1 MDDESTKQN
10 LPIEQIGEEG
20 DKQIHQEL
28 NNGVNDLEESIISDQ
43 NRNETEYVYDTEISS
58 PTSKYRTNNIEEHS
72 IVKEDE
78 QNETVKL
85 ENERNEIVKSE
96 DEHNEIVKS
105 EDEIVKS
112 EDEIVKLEDEQN
124 EIVKSEDEIVKLEDE
139 QNEVV
144 KSEDEHNETVNSED
158 KPLNSEEVN
167 EETQEYSNTSE
178 NDHSNTTRVDIL
190 KKAGVI
196 LQDDKEEKVE
206 GLDEEDG
213 DEDITIEVV
222 PENGENSD
230 GKRVHFSEDVVRIP
244 TTGTVSSPQLPG
256 NQPTAYPEV
265 YKYMYIIIIHKCT
278 FSINKSNVEMSNQ
291 GFMQRRGDGAL

>member
-10 LPIEQIGEEG
+10 LPIEQIEEEG

-58 PTSKYRTNNIEEHS
+58 PTSKYSSNNIEEHS
-72 IVKEDE
+72 TVKKDE

-105 EDEIVKS
+105 EDEHNGIVKS
-112 EDEIVKLEDEQN
+112 EDEHN

-139 QNEVV
+139 RNEVV
-144 KSEDEHNETVNSED
+144 KSEDEHNETV
-158 KPLNSEEVN
+158 NSEEVN

-196 LQDDKEEKVE
+196 LQNNKEEKVE
-206 GLDEEDG
+206 GLDEDG

-222 PENGENSD
+222 PENGENSN
-230 GKRVHFSEDVVRIP
+230 GKRVHFSEDIVRIP
-244 TTGTVSSPQLPG
+244 TTGSVSSPQLPG
-256 NQPTAYPEV
+256 NQPTVYPEV
-265 YKYMYIIIIHKCT
+265 YTCT
-278 FSINKSNVEMSNQ
+278 
-291 GFMQRRGDGAL
+291 L

>member
-1 MDDESTKQN
+1 MDDESTKQI
-10 LPIEQIGEEG
+10 LHIEQIEEEG

-58 PTSKYRTNNIEEHS
+58 PTSKYSSNNIEEHS

-85 ENERNEIVKSE
+85 ENEQNEIVKSEDENNEIVQSEDEIVKSE
-96 DEHNEIVKS
+96 DEHNEI
-105 EDEIVKS
+105 EHNEIMKS
-112 EDEIVKLEDEQN
+112 EDEIVKLEDER
-124 EIVKSEDEIVKLEDE
+124 
-139 QNEVV
+139 NEVV

-196 LQDDKEEKVE
+196 LQGNKEKVE

-213 DEDITIEVV
+213 DEDITVEVV
-222 PENGENSD
+222 PENGENSN

-244 TTGTVSSPQLPG
+244 TTGSVSSPQLPG
-256 NQPTAYPEV
+256 NQPTVYPEV
-265 YKYMYIIIIHKCT
+265 QCI
-278 FSINKSNVEMSNQ
+278 
-291 GFMQRRGDGAL
+291 

>member
-10 LPIEQIGEEG
+10 LPIEQIEEEG

-58 PTSKYRTNNIEEHS
+58 PTSKYSSNNIEEHS
-72 IVKEDE
+72 TVKKDE

-96 DEHNEIVKS
+96 DEHNEIVKL

-112 EDEIVKLEDEQN
+112 EDEHNGIVKSEDEHN

-139 QNEVV
+139 RNEVV
-144 KSEDEHNETVNSED
+144 KSEDEHNETV
-158 KPLNSEEVN
+158 NSEEVN

-178 NDHSNTTRVDIL
+178 NDHSNTTRIDIL

-196 LQDDKEEKVE
+196 LQNNKEEKVE
-206 GLDEEDG
+206 GLDEDG

-222 PENGENSD
+222 PENGENSN
-230 GKRVHFSEDVVRIP
+230 GKRVHFSEDIVRIP
-244 TTGTVSSPQLPG
+244 TTGSVSSPQLPG
-256 NQPTAYPEV
+256 NQPTVYPEV
-265 YKYMYIIIIHKCT
+265 YTCT
-278 FSINKSNVEMSNQ
+278 
-291 GFMQRRGDGAL
+291 L